1 MISHGDKEAF
11 GQGYGKGPGASDT
24 GWEPND
30 LGFGYSVSKDPDG
43 ADPKESGE
51 RPLSQRRKD
60 HSTTKVRKGS
70 RLAAYDGGTGGPSDD
85 MGPAMEPEDEGPVSV
100 EAPPAPAPPPPSTIK
115 FCPFC
120 LASETRILTFDGP
133 VAIGDVVGT
142 RQLVLTNQGFD
153 RRSGYWVEAKIES
166 FGEHQLWEIEVS
178 RNKRRKVIRAT
189 AEHQWFVKSS
199 TGGTFTN
206 SNGKSQSLNSR
217 NTHRIVTTENLRPGH
232 GLSSLFPQSRVLSDE
247 ITLSKVGAAQGAT
260 FGDGTAGRGG
270 HLGGTCDLWGD
281 KVELLHLFPAD
292 QRTAPVKSHL
302 GALGVQVR
310 GIPKSWKDAPDLNE
324 SLDFLYGWL
333 AGYVATDGAVSKQG
347 QVTLSSSR
355 RENLELVQRVANR
368 LGIAYFDIH
377 GAMRTGCKGRGLLHN
392 SSMERY
398 GKCSLE
404 EPRMLY
410 EFEFVGSS
418 LREDFFLR
426 AEQRSRYLA
435 KNSAYERL
443 GWTVRSVKAT
453 NQAEEVFCAVVPG
466 TESFALEGNIWTHN
480 CSSAGVVGRS
490 DGSISCS
497 YCSQC
502 FSVEQRNPF
511 PFMPGEEPGVAG
523 EAPVG
528 DGAPFGDD
536 QDPGAGDEDPDASE
550 GDTEAEEDGDW
561 PTDDGDED
569 DGDDDGSEAAGADD
583 DVPPQFRRKSFR
595 TREGAVL
602 SRRNYLRRVAFVVSR
617 DPYVTMAE
625 MERRRSGD
633 SLSVDRA

>member
-115 FCPFC
+115 YCP
-120 LASETRILTFDGP
+120 
-133 VAIGDVVGT
+133 
-142 RQLVLTNQGFD
+142 
-153 RRSGYWVEAKIES
+153 Y
-166 FGEHQLWEIEVS
+166 
-178 RNKRRKVIRAT
+178 
-189 AEHQWFVKSS
+189 
-199 TGGTFTN
+199 
-206 SNGKSQSLNSR
+206 
-217 NTHRIVTTENLRPGH
+217 
-232 GLSSLFPQSRVLSDE
+232 
-247 ITLSKVGAAQGAT
+247 
-260 FGDGTAGRGG
+260 
-270 HLGGTCDLWGD
+270 
-281 KVELLHLFPAD
+281 
-292 QRTAPVKSHL
+292 
-302 GALGVQVR
+302 
-310 GIPKSWKDAPDLNE
+310 
-324 SLDFLYGWL
+324 
-333 AGYVATDGAVSKQG
+333 
-347 QVTLSSSR
+347 
-355 RENLELVQRVANR
+355 
-368 LGIAYFDIH
+368 
-377 GAMRTGCKGRGLLHN
+377 
-392 SSMERY
+392 
-398 GKCSLE
+398 
-404 EPRMLY
+404 
-410 EFEFVGSS
+410 
-418 LREDFFLR
+418 
-426 AEQRSRYLA
+426 
-435 KNSAYERL
+435 
-443 GWTVRSVKAT
+443 
-453 NQAEEVFCAVVPG
+453 
-466 TESFALEGNIWTHN
+466 